1 MSSESQLSAW
11 IAKGYLTGQE
21 TAAEIDEMA
30 DINELLCNEHDCRI
44 LENTWD
50 EATDGDIGANFSDR
64 QEELG
69 IWYDETELEEITARF
84 WDTVLEPLAAARGT
98 FYQSTLQLLQPLL
111 EEHELPASVLLVW
124 LERVALTEREA
135 YLRAEGALIE

>member
-1 MSSESQLSAW
+1 M
-11 IAKGYLTGQE
+11 
-21 TAAEIDEMA
+21 
-30 DINELLCNEHDCRI
+30 
-44 LENTWD
+44 
-50 EATDGDIGANFSDR
+50 
-64 QEELG
+64 
-69 IWYDETELEEITARF
+69 
-84 WDTVLEPLAAARGT
+84 LEPLAAARGT